1 MNQFKNMMPYSFICS
16 LAWFINCDENNNNAI
31 VDVTIGDN
39 YQGGII
45 FYIFEEKDNGY
56 VAGEVHGLIA
66 AAEDQTSTDGA
77 EWGCYESEIQGS
89 DATTLGSGAQNTADI
104 LSGCS
109 QNGIAAK
116 LTTDY
121 KVIIEGVTYDDWFLP
136 SKDELNLLYLNKDA
150 VGNFSSN
157 SYYYSST
164 EFDKWNAW
172 CQYMEYDLDN
182 NYKSG
187 FQNDEL
193 KIFTFRVRAIRAF

>member
-1 MNQFKNMMPYSFICS
+1 MKE
-16 LAWFINCDENNNNAI
+16 LD
-31 VDVTIGDN
+31 
-39 YQGGII
+39 
-45 FYIFEEKDNGY
+45 
-56 VAGEVHGLIA
+56 
-66 AAEDQTSTDGA
+66 STDTAIAKAIAVVSGKSISKTSVA
-77 EWGCYESEIQGS
+77 THMPDGGNKEIKDEFFETIA
-89 DATTLGSGAQNTADI
+89 DALPFLNFIWLRFG
-104 LSGCS
+104 
-109 QNGIAAK
+109 
-116 LTTDY
+116 
-121 KVIIEGVTYDDWFLP
+121 EGKMLRDWFLP

-187 FQNDEL
+187 SQSDEP